1 MGQSDDNKTADSERR
16 IEANL
21 KKVYED
27 SMNEPMSDQLAD
39 LVAKLRAKAQ
49 QGSGGTADG

>member
-1 MGQSDDNKTADSERR
+1 MVHFDENNTADSERR

-39 LVAKLRAKAQ
+39 LVARLRAKTQ
-49 QGSGGTADG
+49 PGNGGALDG